1 MRKINKKIE
10 FKIAAD
16 GSSASGKTT
25 GGKLI
30 AKKLKM
36 KFLSSGALYRFCA
49 LKTLENK
56 NTYNV
61 KFINK
66 IANSITLKKL
76 QNKKLYS
83 PEVAKLS
90 SIIAKKPYV
99 RKALKGFQK
108 NFIKKSKLV
117 VVEGRDIGSKIMPNA
132 DLKLFFTC
140 STKEKAKRRLKEF
153 KSLNKK
159 ITLKQVEKA
168 LIQRDKEDTKRKISP
183 LIMTK
188 NAVLV
193 DTTKLTIKQMEA
205 KLTNLVK
212 NSIKKNMEIY
222 KDLSSPAS
230 QQFEKLLNSQLSK
243 NKIEEGKII
252 EGKITKITDKYVF
265 LFIPGLKSE
274 PVIDINEMKMIGMQD
289 KVVEGAEVSVL
300 LEKIE
305 DKNGDVVVSAQKAQ
319 KIKGWYELEK
329 AYEDNQSINGKIT
342 SKCKG
347 GVIVEHIE
355 TGSLMFCPGS
365 QISDKPMKSVDHLIG
380 VEQKFAIIK
389 LDKVRGNACV
399 SRRQIVSSHK
409 KEDKAK
415 IIEKFKVGDIIKD
428 AVVKGYSSFGC
439 FFEVNNEIDVLVH
452 LQEISYSRVN
462 HPDEIFNIG
471 EKHDLKVISIDM
483 EKLQI
488 GCSIKQLSPD
498 PFEHISNYEI
508 GKPYKVKVVKITDY
522 GCFCELEPGL
532 STLLHS
538 SEISW
543 TKKNISPKKLFK
555 VGDQIDC
562 VITEI
567 DKDKRRVAISHRLT
581 NENPYTTLENKYPV
595 GSDIDGVVTSAN
607 EYALYVKLGDFDI
620 DGFLHSNDLSYSGK
634 PEDELKKHKKGEK
647 LKVRVLEIKK
657 EEQKVRVG
665 LKQLEKDPFD
675 FFKGKK
681 VNDIITVQVVSSDS
695 KGLMVKPE
703 GCDLEFLI
711 KKSQIAVSAADA
723 RPSRF
728 VGGERID
735 SAIAEIN
742 FDKRKVNLSIKL
754 LEELQNKEAVDKF
767 SSPLSGKN
775 LPFSS
780 LSEKLDDKKK
790 KETE

>member
-1 MRKINKKIE
+1 
-10 FKIAAD
+10 
-16 GSSASGKTT
+16 
-25 GGKLI
+25 
-30 AKKLKM
+30 
-36 KFLSSGALYRFCA
+36 
-49 LKTLENK
+49 
-56 NTYNV
+56 
-61 KFINK
+61 
-66 IANSITLKKL
+66 
-76 QNKKLYS
+76 
-83 PEVAKLS
+83 
-90 SIIAKKPYV
+90 
-99 RKALKGFQK
+99 
-108 NFIKKSKLV
+108 
-117 VVEGRDIGSKIMPNA
+117 
-132 DLKLFFTC
+132 
-140 STKEKAKRRLKEF
+140 
-153 KSLNKK
+153 
-159 ITLKQVEKA
+159 
-168 LIQRDKEDTKRKISP
+168 
-183 LIMTK
+183 
-188 NAVLV
+188 
-193 DTTKLTIKQMEA
+193 
-205 KLTNLVK
+205 
-212 NSIKKNMEIY
+212 MEIY

-252 EGKITKITDKYVF
+252 EGEITKITNKYVF

-274 PVIDINEMKMIGMQD
+274 PVLDINEMKIIGIKD
-289 KVVEGAEVSVL
+289 KAVVGATVSVL

-305 DKNGDVVVSAQKAQ
+305 DKNGDVIVSAQKAQ
-319 KIKGWYELEK
+319 KIKGWYKLVK
-329 AYEDNQSINGKIT
+329 AYDENQSINGKIT

-347 GVIVEHIE
+347 GVIVEHLD

-365 QISDKPMKSVDHLIG
+365 QISDKPMKSIDHLIG

-399 SRRQIVSSHK
+399 SRRQIVSSSK

-471 EKHDLKVISIDM
+471 EKHVLKIISIDM

-508 GKPYKVKVVKITDY
+508 GKTYKVKVVKITDY

-543 TKKNISPKKLFK
+543 TKKNIPPKKLIK

-562 VITEI
+562 VISEI
-567 DKDKRRVAISHRLT
+567 DKEKRRVAISHRLT
-581 NENPYTTLENKYPV
+581 TENPYKTLENKYPV
-595 GSDIDGVVTSAN
+595 GSDVDGVVTNSN
-607 EYALYVKLGDFDI
+607 EYALYVKLADFDI
-620 DGFLHSNDLSYSGK
+620 DGFLHSNDLSYSSK
-634 PEDELKKHKKGEK
+634 PEDELNKYKKGDK
-647 LKVRVLEIKK
+647 LRVRILEIKK
-657 EEQKVRVG
+657 NEQKVRVG
-665 LKQLEKDPFD
+665 LKQLQKDPFD
-675 FFKGKK
+675 WFKDKK
-681 VNDIITVQVVSSDS
+681 INDAITVKVTSSDS

-703 GCDLEFLI
+703 GCELEFLI
-711 KKSQIAVSAADA
+711 KKSQIAMNTADA
-723 RPSRF
+723 RPARF

-735 SAIAEIN
+735 AAIADLNLE
-742 FDKRKVNLSIKL
+742 KRKIALSIKL
-754 LEELQNKEAVDKF
+754 LEELMNAKAIKEH

-780 LSEKLDDKKK
+780 LSERLDDKKK
-790 KETE
+790 KKESE

>member
-1 MRKINKKIE
+1 
-10 FKIAAD
+10 
-16 GSSASGKTT
+16 
-25 GGKLI
+25 
-30 AKKLKM
+30 
-36 KFLSSGALYRFCA
+36 
-49 LKTLENK
+49 
-56 NTYNV
+56 
-61 KFINK
+61 
-66 IANSITLKKL
+66 
-76 QNKKLYS
+76 
-83 PEVAKLS
+83 
-90 SIIAKKPYV
+90 
-99 RKALKGFQK
+99 
-108 NFIKKSKLV
+108 
-117 VVEGRDIGSKIMPNA
+117 
-132 DLKLFFTC
+132 
-140 STKEKAKRRLKEF
+140 
-153 KSLNKK
+153 
-159 ITLKQVEKA
+159 
-168 LIQRDKEDTKRKISP
+168 
-183 LIMTK
+183 
-188 NAVLV
+188 
-193 DTTKLTIKQMEA
+193 
-205 KLTNLVK
+205 
-212 NSIKKNMEIY
+212 MEIY
-222 KDLSSPAS
+222 KDLSTPAN
-230 QQFEKLLNSQLSK
+230 QHFEKLLNSQLSK
-243 NKIEEGKII
+243 NKIEEGKIV
-252 EGKITKITDKYVF
+252 EGKITKITDKYIF

-274 PVIDINEMKMIGMQD
+274 PVIDINEMKLIGMED
-289 KVVEGAEVSVL
+289 KVVEGAMVSVL

-305 DKNGDVVVSAQKAQ
+305 DKNGDVIVSANKAL

-329 AYEDNQSINGKIT
+329 AYEENKPIVGKIT

-347 GVIVEHIE
+347 GVIVEHSQ

-365 QISDKPMKSVDHLIG
+365 QISDKPLKNIDHLIN

-399 SRRQIVSSHK
+399 SRRQIVNTNK
-409 KEDKAK
+409 IEDKTK
-415 IIEKFKVGDIIKD
+415 IIQKFKVGDIIKN

-508 GKPYKVKVVKITDY
+508 NKLYKVKVVKITDY

-567 DKDKRRVAISHRLT
+567 DKDKRRVSISHRLT
-581 NENPYTTLENKYPV
+581 TENPYNLLEKNYPV
-595 GSDIDGVVTSAN
+595 GSDIEGTVSSTN

-620 DGFLHSNDLSYSGK
+620 DGFLHANDLSYTGK
-634 PEDELKKHKKGEK
+634 SEEELKKYKKGEK

-657 EEQKVRVG
+657 EDNKVRVG
-665 LKQLEKDPFD
+665 LKQLQKDPFD
-675 FFKGKK
+675 WFKDKK
-681 VNDIITVQVVSSDS
+681 VNDAITVKVTSSDG

-703 GCDLEFLI
+703 GCDLEFMI

-723 RPSRF
+723 RPSRY

-735 SAIAEIN
+735 AAISELN
-742 FDKRKVNLSIKL
+742 LEKRKVALSIKL
-754 LEELQNKEAVDKF
+754 LEELQNKEAVSKF

-780 LSEKLDDKKK
+780 LSDQLDVKKK
-790 KETE
+790 KDKE